1 MPTPMNSDTSVN
13 SDTSGPFSAAADGLS
28 ATAERAKATA
38 SGVAH
43 TAADALSS
51 TADYVREHDV
61 KSMLGDLLKLARNN
75 PGPALLTAAVMGFFV
90 ARAFSKD

>member
-1 MPTPMNSDTSVN
+1 MPTSTYSDTS
-13 SDTSGPFSAAADGLS
+13 SPLPAAKEGLS
-28 ATAERAKATA
+28 ETAERAQAAA

-61 KSMLGDLLKLARNN
+61 KSMLSDLLKLARNN